1 MDPNNDLKS
10 LTRRTFGEAEKQY
23 TFISNNEHTILN
35 NTTNS
40 TRPAIK
46 RTIERSVINKTYKI
60 TIAGVC
66 SMRKSH
72 SDNEYEIYKENDY
85 TIVHKRTF
93 INDWI
98 DDKFC
103 KIGSSI

>member
-1 MDPNNDLKS
+1 MDFINDFKL
-10 LTRRTFGEAEKQY
+10 LTRRTFGEAEKLY

-35 NTTNS
+35 NTSSS

-46 RTIERSVINKTYKI
+46 RTIEQSVINKTYKI

-66 SMRKSH
+66 SMRKPH
-72 SDNEYEIYKENDY
+72 SDNEYEIYKENNY
-85 TIVHKRTF
+85 TIVHKRTN

-103 KIGSSI
+103 KIGSII